1 MMHVARRIP
10 VTFWRFALVGV
21 CGLITDATL
30 LEAGVA
36 VGLSTS
42 VARCFSVLL
51 ALQVTYALHLHFTF
65 RTPELRS
72 LVHRIRFMVANL
84 IGSAVNYMVFV
95 VIVFAQPISD
105 PRLLRL
111 GALLLATSVSLL
123 VNYAINRNYVFGK
136 SSS

>member
-1 MMHVARRIP
+1 
-10 VTFWRFALVGV
+10 
-21 CGLITDATL
+21 
-30 LEAGVA
+30 
-36 VGLSTS
+36 
-42 VARCFSVLL
+42 
-51 ALQVTYALHLHFTF
+51 
-65 RTPELRS
+65 
-72 LVHRIRFMVANL
+72 MVANL